1 MQLPAWQARFRS
13 ARSVCYRKGEIMA
26 GPDLAAEDTINTL
39 EGLAIYLLGDD
50 PRQLVDLA
58 GH

>member
-1 MQLPAWQARFRS
+1 
-13 ARSVCYRKGEIMA
+13 MA